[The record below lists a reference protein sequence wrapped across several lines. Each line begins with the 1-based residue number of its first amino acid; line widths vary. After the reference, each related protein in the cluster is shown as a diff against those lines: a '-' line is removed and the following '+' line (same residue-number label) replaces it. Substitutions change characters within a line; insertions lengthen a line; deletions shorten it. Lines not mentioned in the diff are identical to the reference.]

1 MTYSKADL
9 DRLLRLRNEQPEA
22 AAAIDAQIYQQFL
35 QTHTVLVLDMA
46 GFSRLTIRYSIIH
59 FLAMVQRLGSIAV
72 PVIEQH
78 QGRTVKREADN
89 IFAIFDSVTDAIDCA
104 IAISARLAAVN
115 VHLPDAQDLYV
126 GIGIGYGDLLLVG
139 DDDLYGSEMNLACK
153 LGEDLARSGEILLTE
168 AAYAQVQHEDRL
180 WEPLTASISGLD
192 LTTYKLQ
199 VG

>member
-1 MTYSKADL
+1 MTHSKADF

-22 AAAIDAQIYQQFL
+22 SDAIDAEIYQQFL
-35 QTHTVLVLDMA
+35 QTHAILVLDMA
-46 GFSRLTIRYSIIH
+46 GFSRLTLRYSIIH

-72 PVIEQH
+72 PVIAQH
-78 QGRTVKREADN
+78 QGQLVKREADN
-89 IFAIFDSVTDAIDCA
+89 IFAIFERVTDAIDCA
-104 IAISARLAAVN
+104 IAIQARLAAVN

-126 GIGIGYGDLLLVG
+126 GIGIGYGEVLRVG

-168 AAYAQVQHEDRL
+168 AAYAQVKDEPRV
-180 WEPLTASISGLD
+180 WEPLAASISGLD
-192 LTTYKLQ
+192 LTTYRLE